1 MRKPVILDVNPDVE
15 ARDWETDLLERL
27 EAHVLTCSGPH
38 KPGACPLLQG
48 KSCAK
53 VDNADGVLFQLD
65 LDRDDHREILSL
77 YADRLDV
84 PIRAVVKPG
93 QKERYAELLDKVEV
107 SEGEP
112 GPAMLDGFEAE
123 VESQIE

>member
-15 ARDWETDLLERL
+15 ARDWEADLLERL
-27 EAHVLTCSGPH
+27 EAHVLTCSGPL
-38 KPGACPLLQG
+38 KPGTCPLLRG
-48 KSCAK
+48 EACTK
-53 VDNADGVLFQLD
+53 VDSADGVLFQLD
-65 LDRDDHREILSL
+65 LDRDEHREILSL

-93 QKERYAELLDKVEV
+93 QKERYAELLARVEV
-107 SEGEP
+107 AEGEP

-123 VESQIE
+123 VESQLE

>member
-15 ARDWETDLLERL
+15 ARDWEADLLERF
-27 EAHVLTCSGPH
+27 EAHVLTCSGPVES
-38 KPGACPLLQG
+38 GVCPLLHG
-48 KSCAK
+48 KACTK
-53 VDNADGVLFQLD
+53 VDSADGVLFQLD
-65 LDRDDHREILSL
+65 LDRDDHRKILSL
-77 YADRLDV
+77 YADRLEV

-93 QKERYAELLDKVEV
+93 QKERYPELLTKVEV

-123 VESQIE
+123 VESQLE

>member
-15 ARDWETDLLERL
+15 ARDWEADLLERL
-27 EAHVLTCSGPH
+27 EAHVLTCAGPQRF
-38 KPGACPLLQG
+38 GACPLLRG
-48 KSCAK
+48 KPCAK
-53 VDNADGVLFQLD
+53 VDSADGVLFQLD
-65 LDRDDHREILSL
+65 LDREDHREILSL
-77 YADRLDV
+77 YADRLEV

-93 QKERYAELLDKVEV
+93 QKERYSELLSKVEV
-107 SEGEP
+107 AEGEP